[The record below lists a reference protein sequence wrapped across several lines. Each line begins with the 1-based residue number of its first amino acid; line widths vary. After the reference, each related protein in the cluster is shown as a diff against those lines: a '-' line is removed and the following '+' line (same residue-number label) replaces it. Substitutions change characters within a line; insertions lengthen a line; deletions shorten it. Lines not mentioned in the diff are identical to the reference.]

1 MGIKNVFFTAFETKA
16 PLFSY
21 DECRRRVR
29 SESKL
34 RLGWGADMQEW
45 SVGLILTVQ
54 QWRQQSHQALKWLNH
69 NEEKSFQNT
78 NSTSRYLYYR
88 KKKSLSYLLIVFPFP
103 SGGTYCNEKRNEGGL
118 FLTERFVNTVDFT
131 GRADICSSWR
141 GETENE
147 SDQSETKWS
156 VTRVCWKQHSTA
168 YYSSPNEGRHTE
180 DDFHPQRLGHLG
192 RLSLIALRNGA
203 CWSHPWGIFSESLKN
218 NQWVTSSQTNILPWP
233 LMAGIH
239 QQHN

>member
-88 KKKSLSYLLIVFPFP
+88 KKNPYHIYWLCFHFPLGEPIVMRKEMKEDCFLPSALSTQLILL
-103 SGGTYCNEKRNEGGL
+103 GGQISAVPGEEK
-118 FLTERFVNTVDFT
+118 
-131 GRADICSSWR
+131 
-141 GETENE
+141 
-147 SDQSETKWS
+147 QKM
-156 VTRVCWKQHSTA
+156 
-168 YYSSPNEGRHTE
+168 
-180 DDFHPQRLGHLG
+180 
-192 RLSLIALRNGA
+192 SLINQKQNDQWPVSAENNTPQLIIHLQMKADTRRMTSIHSDWA
-203 CWSHPWGIFSESLKN
+203 ILDVCPWLHWEMEHAGLTREASLA
-218 NQWVTSSQTNILPWP
+218 SL
-233 LMAGIH
+233 
-239 QQHN
+239 